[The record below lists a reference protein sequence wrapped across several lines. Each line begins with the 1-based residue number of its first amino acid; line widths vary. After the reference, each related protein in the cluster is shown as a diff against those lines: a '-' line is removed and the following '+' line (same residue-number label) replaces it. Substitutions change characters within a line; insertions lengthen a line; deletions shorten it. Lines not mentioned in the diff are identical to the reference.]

1 MIEKVACPYSN
12 AMLVLRAKCSDY
24 SGSILL
30 HNANVCGFHWLQV
43 HVETECVKT
52 SAGCFGAFFNIF
64 TLYMIFDNANVRD

>member
-1 MIEKVACPYSN
+1 MIEKVARPYFN
-12 AMLVLRAKCSDY
+12 AMLILRAKCFDY

-52 SAGCFGAFFNIF
+52 SAACVGIFLNILN
-64 TLYMIFDNANVRD
+64 LYM

>member
-1 MIEKVACPYSN
+1 MIEKVACPYYK

-43 HVETECVKT
+43 HDETESVKRGG
-52 SAGCFGAFFNIF
+52 ACFGIFLNILN
-64 TLYMIFDNANVRD
+64 LYM